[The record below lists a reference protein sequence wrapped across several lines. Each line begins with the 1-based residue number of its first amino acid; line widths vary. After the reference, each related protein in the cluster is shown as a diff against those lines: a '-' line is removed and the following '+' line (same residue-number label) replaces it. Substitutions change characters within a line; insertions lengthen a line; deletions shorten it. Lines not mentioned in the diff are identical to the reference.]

1 MGDKTFFC
9 AFAMV
14 KYSYIQIGK
23 KRLTEKCREIRNG
36 SVGQVDAVIGTANGF
51 GTADQRFV
59 QCR

>member
-23 KRLTEKCREIRNG
+23 KRLNEKRRKIGNG
-36 SVGQVDAVIGTANGF
+36 SIGQADAFIGAADGF
-51 GTADQRFV
+51 GTAD
-59 QCR
+59 

>member
-23 KRLTEKCREIRNG
+23 KRLNEKRRKIGNG
-36 SVGQVDAVIGTANGF
+36 SIGQADAVIGAADGF

-59 QCR
+59 